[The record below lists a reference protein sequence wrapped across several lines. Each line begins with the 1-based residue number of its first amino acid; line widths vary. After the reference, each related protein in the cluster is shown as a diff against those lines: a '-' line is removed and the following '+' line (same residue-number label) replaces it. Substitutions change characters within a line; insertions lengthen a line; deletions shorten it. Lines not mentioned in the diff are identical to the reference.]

1 MNEQEVSFGD
11 FSAALFAEMKKSPK
25 IVSEQV
31 AAAQSRQARR
41 SRRDAIIA
49 ERGRLYEVSKRL
61 LACEMAKLNPTT
73 TLDEYVKRRDWYER
87 ELEKLRWEWWRL
99 VDEMW
104 PIPPTELQQIMR
116 RLMNWGSRK

>member
-1 MNEQEVSFGD
+1 MTEPVLSLDEFR
-11 FSAALFAEMKKSPK
+11 AALWAEFEKSPT

-41 SRRDAIIA
+41 LRRDAIIA
-49 ERGRLYEVSKRL
+49 ERGRLYEASIRL
-61 LACEMAKLNPTT
+61 VANEMLKIRPTT
-73 TLDEYVKRRDWYER
+73 TTLADYLKRRNARER
-87 ELEKLRWEWWRL
+87 ELEEVRRDWWRL

-116 RLMNWGSRK
+116 GWFYKR